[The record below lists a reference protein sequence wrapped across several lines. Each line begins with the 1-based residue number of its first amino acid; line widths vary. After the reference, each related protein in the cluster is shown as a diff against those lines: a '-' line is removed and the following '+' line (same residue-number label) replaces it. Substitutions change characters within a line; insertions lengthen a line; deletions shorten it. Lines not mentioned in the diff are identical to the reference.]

1 MTDSKTY
8 LNVPYAEK
16 DEAKALGAR
25 WDPVNKK
32 WYVPAG
38 KDIASFSRWQLDDES
53 LANFTPKNSR
63 QVKPN
68 PTSKPTKI
76 SSNQAKG
83 VFTYPNIENFI
94 AYSGDTPPWD

>member
-32 WYVPAG
+32 WYVPAD
-38 KDIASFSRWQLDDES
+38 KDIALFTKWQLDDES

-68 PTSKPTKI
+68 STTKPTKI
-76 SSNQAKG
+76 SSNKAEG
-83 VFTYPNIENFI
+83 VFTYPNIENFV
-94 AYSGDTPPWD
+94 AYSGEAPPWD